1 MVGKC
6 HVSGSAQVF
15 RLRDESDYSEDS
27 EESTLSS
34 IGNVGAGPSG
44 NERIVASDG
53 ETEYRLLVPVLN
65 NERVEDIER
74 LVQTAS
80 LIVDDREGT
89 ILVLCLV
96 TLPKQ
101 TPYESLANDAD
112 LVSESRETAEKLL
125 QIAIEQ
131 GVSADALVC
140 LTHRG
145 VQSVLNII
153 DQYACDGIIMK
164 VSADR
169 TKRRRL
175 LSGSAVE
182 KIMARAECDVFV
194 ETIVADP
201 TPVESIYLP
210 VSDRLHSGIAAK
222 TACVLART
230 SGARIDAIH
239 FLSEQEFID
248 GHQQTDEIIQVA
260 DALSTVEH
268 TVSTIILTEQVGE
281 DIITRSDEYDVTVLG
296 APTRGL
302 LKQFVFGTVPD
313 SVRQRENAVLM
324 AKRATRASLYN
335 RWFIEN
341 T

>member
-6 HVSGSAQVF
+6 HVPGSAQVF
-15 RLRDESDYSEDS
+15 RLREESDQSEDS
-27 EESTLSS
+27 EESTLPS
-34 IGNVGAGPSG
+34 IGNVDADPSG
-44 NERIVASDG
+44 YERIIRSDDK
-53 ETEYRLLVPVLN
+53 TEYRLLVPVLN
-65 NERVEDIER
+65 NAGLEDIER

-101 TPYESLANDAD
+101 TPYESVANDAD

-125 QIAIEQ
+125 RIATEQ

-140 LTHRG
+140 LTHQSA
-145 VQSVLNII
+145 QSVLNII
-153 DQYACDGIIMK
+153 DQYACDGVIMNI
-164 VSADR
+164 SGDR

-175 LSGSAVE
+175 LSGSTVE

-194 ETIVADP
+194 ETTVADQAP
-201 TPVESIYLP
+201 IESIYLP

-230 SGARIDAIH
+230 SGARIDAVH

-248 GHQQTDEIIQVA
+248 EYQQTDEIIQVA
-260 DALSTVEH
+260 DVLSTVEH
-268 TVSTIILTEQVGE
+268 TESTIILTEQVGE
-281 DIITRSDEYDVTVLG
+281 DIVTRSDEYDVTVLG
-296 APTRGL
+296 APTVGL

-313 SVRQRENAVLM
+313 SVRQRENAVVM
-324 AKRATRASLYN
+324 VKQATHTSVYG
-335 RWFIEN
+335 RWFIN
-341 T
+341 DV